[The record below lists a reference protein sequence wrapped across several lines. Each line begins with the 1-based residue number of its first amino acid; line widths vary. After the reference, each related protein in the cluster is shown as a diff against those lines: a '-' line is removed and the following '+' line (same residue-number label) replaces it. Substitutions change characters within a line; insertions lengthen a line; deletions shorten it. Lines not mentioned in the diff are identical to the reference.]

1 MELNISL
8 NSLKNFQES
17 KSSKTTSSSE
27 NMPGG
32 KNMFNI
38 FFKDS
43 NAIKGDLNLDDKNK
57 DITDEQ
63 ISQLIQSL
71 FINIQNINE
80 NNMSGL
86 SKQDVNKAIEIF
98 SGNYNSI
105 KNYITDILGKNET
118 LINNFELLDEKSK
131 LEIYELIKDKLSN
144 LDNSAKNS
152 NYLPLNSEAKKED
165 NILNKILSK
174 SSENKQNTDL
184 DININN
190 ISNEENTKT
199 KAYNELEISTL
210 VNKSKILSTNSQ
222 DNKSKEIDKLEDI
235 IGDNTAKFILSN
247 NNLINDNVIKD
258 KGIEP
263 KNITKQYIAQ
273 DIVKTIKYLKDN
285 NLEQITVKITPKELG
300 EMDINIIK
308 NQDDARLVITIN
320 KEDTFNMVNKNL
332 NDIKSHLSDLNIKI
346 KDVVIE
352 MKNDNQNLFSGNLN
366 QEFNRNNQNNNNN
379 TNNNSK
385 NRYKKGEPEEIQDIQ
400 QELNVNENI
409 DILI

>member
-190 ISNEENTKT
+190 ISNKENTKT

-258 KGIEP
+258 KEIEP

>member
-190 ISNEENTKT
+190 ISNKENTKT

-235 IGDNTAKFILSN
+235 IGDNTGKFILSN

-258 KGIEP
+258 KEIEP